1 MSGTVNNGRTAA
13 VVFGPYVVR
22 AGLVER
28 LGVTTIAFFADAKVL
43 SGVQAGTIDGE
54 PYRVTSFA
62 PSDPK
67 AGGVKGMVRL
77 TVEPIVD
84 AGGEV

>member
-1 MSGTVNNGRTAA
+1 MSGAVNNGRTAD
-13 VVFGPYVVR
+13 VVFGPYNIR
-22 AGLVER
+22 AGLVDHR
-28 LGVTTIAFFADAKVL
+28 GVITVAFFGDAKVL
-43 SGVQAGTIDGE
+43 AGITAGTIDGE
-54 PYRVTSFA
+54 PYRVTSVA
-62 PSDPK
+62 PSDAK